1 MTYLRVGLFAEGP
14 TDYHF
19 LQGILDLLVEE
30 IAVELFAGGF
40 QIAPALG
47 IDAPR
52 SLRDRSREERVA
64 AAIDAS
70 WDECTLF
77 VIHADGAGDPERA
90 RRAQVM
96 PGVTRALAVHR
107 DLASVACVPVR
118 ETEAWMQADPRAFS
132 RLFETRRVPAL
143 PAHPEAE
150 SDPKKILRGALVGMG
165 ARGVATKDYADLGKE
180 ANLAEL
186 RRLPAFQR
194 FETELR
200 AAIVMVAGLGG
211 ATLGPR

>member
-1 MTYLRVGLFAEGP
+1 MIYLRVGLFAEGP

-19 LQGILDLLVEE
+19 LQGILDFLVEE

-52 SLRDRSREERVA
+52 SLRDRSREERIA

-77 VIHADGAGDPERA
+77 VIHADGAGDPDRA
-90 RRAQVM
+90 RREQVM
-96 PGVTRALAVHR
+96 PGIARALAVHPE
-107 DLASVACVPVR
+107 LASVACVPVR
-118 ETEAWMQADPRAFS
+118 ETEAWMLADPRAFS
-132 RLFETRRVPAL
+132 RLFETKRVPAL

-150 SDPKKILRGALVGMG
+150 SDPKKILREALVGMG
-165 ARGVATKDYADLGKE
+165 ARGVVTRYYADLGKE
-180 ANLAEL
+180 TNLAEL

-194 FETELR
+194 FGTELR
-200 AAIVMVAGLGG
+200 EAIVMVAGPGG